1 MQFSFP
7 LFLSG
12 IVNYFSR
19 NADNFFIGKF
29 LGAEQLGY
37 YSRSYSIMMLPVSK
51 FSRMISSVVFP
62 TMSIIQDENNQIKN
76 IFFKITR
83 IMSLTSL
90 IIFGLIY
97 VNVELAVNL
106 VFGDKW
112 ILIVPIVKLLSI
124 VGFLQFIGTVKHN
137 IFLVKARTKLILKLN
152 LLKNLFLIPIFFIL
166 SKIGLIHLVLGYLFF
181 VLFQLITSFIVSNIL
196 KIISLNI
203 LKISFII
210 TLLLY
215 LF

>member
-1 MQFSFP
+1 
-7 LFLSG
+7 
-12 IVNYFSR
+12 
-19 NADNFFIGKF
+19 
-29 LGAEQLGY
+29 
-37 YSRSYSIMMLPVSK
+37 
-51 FSRMISSVVFP
+51 
-62 TMSIIQDENNQIKN
+62 MSIIQDENNQIKN

-137 IFLVKARTKLILKLN
+137 IFWLKQELN
-152 LLKNLFLIPIFFIL
+152 
-166 SKIGLIHLVLGYLFF
+166 
-181 VLFQLITSFIVSNIL
+181 
-196 KIISLNI
+196 
-203 LKISFII
+203 
-210 TLLLY
+210 
-215 LF
+215 